1 MKNIKKL
8 MAGLLVT
15 TALFTTACGNDSEE
29 KSVQNQNDT
38 KAVAQAQS
46 SSAVN
51 QNVSENNKT
60 LIVYFSYGENA
71 DLPDGVDASS
81 RASIQLTDDGVVGN
95 TGVIARMIQKDT
107 NGEIISLKTAEKYS
121 ADYDEAVQAGKAEK
135 ESNARPALATHID
148 NIDNYDTIF
157 VGYPNWW
164 SDMPMAMY
172 TFFEEYDLSGKKIIP
187 FNTSGGSGLSNTVN
201 EIKSLEP
208 NATVEDGITI
218 SGNSVQSAQSQ
229 VDSWLKDLGYNN

>member
-1 MKNIKKL
+1 MKNVKKL

-15 TALFTTACGNDSEE
+15 TALFTTACGNDNEE

-46 SSAVN
+46 SNAVN
-51 QNVSENNKT
+51 QNVSEDNKT
-60 LIVYFSYGENA
+60 LIVYFSYSENA

-107 NGEIISLKTAEKYS
+107 NGEVISLKTAEKYS